1 MYNEENPSPSITI
14 TKTTVG
20 ATFYPE
26 WIDIWT
32 PLLCGIVEQKIAQER
47 ERCAKI
53 ADDYNMLDER
63 PESYTARDIARAIR
77 SGA

>member
-1 MYNEENPSPSITI
+1 MQNEIEQIKVTI
-14 TKTTVG
+14 EKRP
-20 ATFYPE
+20 ASEQIPPE
-26 WIDIWT
+26 LIPMVT
-32 PLLCGIVEQKIAQER
+32 AIVQHIAKQYVAQER